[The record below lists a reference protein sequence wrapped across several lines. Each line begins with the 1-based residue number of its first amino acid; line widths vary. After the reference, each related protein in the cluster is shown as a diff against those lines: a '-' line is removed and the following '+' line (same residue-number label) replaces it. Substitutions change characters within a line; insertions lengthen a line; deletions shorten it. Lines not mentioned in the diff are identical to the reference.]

1 MAGRRW
7 FRSVRL
13 PSAILTEVHIR
24 RIGFAVALS
33 LRLVAPLAGEAQ
45 VGKIAHVGVL
55 DFGRAPSQE
64 EIAKELL
71 PQALREIGW
80 VEGQNLVLERR
91 YAESPEQ
98 LRVFAAELVQRKV
111 DVLVVPSPGLASIA
125 LRETKTIPIV
135 VQSSGFDLVDA
146 GFVASLARPG
156 GNLTGSQVLSV
167 ALLGKRLELLKD
179 LIPNVARVATLG
191 EGVTN
196 LDVDPTVRDSYNR
209 EAAVAARTLGI
220 TIHHFGMRHA
230 EEFPAVFRHMVD
242 KGDRGLLVY
251 TTPFTY
257 AHRRQIVELAA
268 QHRIAVCY
276 GGKGWV
282 EAGGLMSYGPS
293 GLAIVRRTAVY
304 VDKIL
309 KGAWPGDLP
318 IEQPTK
324 FELVINLKTAKALGL
339 TIPRLLILRAD
350 EVIE

>member
-1 MAGRRW
+1 
-7 FRSVRL
+7 L
-13 PSAILTEVHIR
+13 KTP
-24 RIGFAVALS
+24 
-33 LRLVAPLAGEAQ
+33 EA
-45 VGKIAHVGVL
+45 
-55 DFGRAPSQE
+55 
-64 EIAKELL
+64 
-71 PQALREIGW
+71 
-80 VEGQNLVLERR
+80 
-91 YAESPEQ
+91 
-98 LRVFAAELVQRKV
+98 AAELRARQG
-111 DVLVVPSPGLASIA
+111 DA
-125 LRETKTIPIV
+125 LTIRRCEWLRAVILSRREIV
-135 VQSSGFDLVDA
+135 WAWDYARS
-146 GFVASLARPG
+146 FVHA
-156 GNLTGSQVLSV
+156 VE
-167 ALLGKRLELLKD
+167 RLEHYL
-179 LIPNVARVATLG
+179 R
-191 EGVTN
+191 
-196 LDVDPTVRDSYNR
+196 RDSYNR

-220 TIHHFGMRHA
+220 TIHHFRMRHA